1 MVFARSI
8 LIKTNGIIFLNSKYM
23 KINTY
28 TTILSLVL
36 AAIISFALSW
46 FMPKENQLLLGIGSY
61 IALGLT
67 AAGTISISFD
77 YDRTTVLTRT
87 TSGIFFVILLLSQ
100 IVFVALNEFS
110 LPIYVLV
117 TGCTTIIYS
126 MIFYGISKSNH

>member
-1 MVFARSI
+1 
-8 LIKTNGIIFLNSKYM
+8 M

-28 TTILSLVL
+28 TTVLSLILV
-36 AAIISFALSW
+36 AIISFALAW
-46 FMPKENQLLLGIGSY
+46 FMPKGTQLLLGVGSY
-61 IALGLT
+61 ISLGLT

-87 TSGIFFVILLLSQ
+87 TSGIFFVILLVSQ
-100 IVFVALNEFS
+100 IVFVALNQFS

>member
-1 MVFARSI
+1 

-23 KINTY
+23 KINTF

>member
-1 MVFARSI
+1 
-8 LIKTNGIIFLNSKYM
+8 M
-23 KINTY
+23 KINTF